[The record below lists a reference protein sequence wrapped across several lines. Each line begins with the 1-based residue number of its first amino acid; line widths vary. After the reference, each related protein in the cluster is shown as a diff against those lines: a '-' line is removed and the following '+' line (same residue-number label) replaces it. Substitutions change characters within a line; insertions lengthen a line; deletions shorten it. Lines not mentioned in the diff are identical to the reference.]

1 MSTTLPRRW
10 KPVIGTL
17 AHNRMFT
24 MREIDQYTRFDL
36 EPINGLKLVKQLIKL
51 GWLSRIENSDGPNTY
66 FPTQEGW
73 TEIERDLS

>member
-1 MSTTLPRRW
+1 
-10 KPVIGTL
+10 
-17 AHNRMFT
+17 